1 MVQVGIL
8 NKQNQGMVL
17 MEYYES
23 RMPTPRDHTGSAAVG
38 GFEVVSD
45 SADEICIPPVRS
57 NAFVNQ
63 EEGFR
68 VVFLLDGQ
76 KLVVMSAKEGL
87 LPVEFISRS
96 LHATT

>member
-45 SADEICIPPVRS
+45 SADEICIPPV
-57 NAFVNQ
+57 
-63 EEGFR
+63 
-68 VVFLLDGQ
+68 
-76 KLVVMSAKEGL
+76 
-87 LPVEFISRS
+87 
-96 LHATT
+96 